1 LPILLGTFFNKT
13 IMAGNE
19 IDTITFLL
27 QNIGNIRLNHIGV
40 VESIEAP
47 LTNGGFKT
55 INSIQELS
63 IVSTEDSNKKADI
76 YINGKGVSLKQ
87 SGASFPFNRLQRAEL
102 LEVFKSLQI
111 QNPEEKLNL
120 IDNEI
125 DNFHKGLLQNR
136 NQPWNKLFTENDFK
150 ILVRYLMTIG
160 SPNLGISRHPAE
172 FILESPKHNISL
184 TNIKAFTFDE
194 YFEIF
199 KLDLFFA
206 IRRQWVGQSSNSEH
220 KRALGISNKEGNKKW
235 VYNSISGEPR
245 VSKTTGKKWRDD
257 YPSDERK
264 TVYMLFVEKTTNN

>member
-1 LPILLGTFFNKT
+1 
-13 IMAGNE
+13 MAGNE

-111 QNPEEKLNL
+111 QNPEDKLNQ

-125 DNFHKGLLQNR
+125 DNFHNGLLKNR

-160 SPNLGISRHPAE
+160 SPNVGISQHPAE
-172 FILESPKHNISL
+172 FILESPKYNISP
-184 TNIKAFTFDE
+184 TNIQLYTFDE

-199 KLDLFFA
+199 KQNLFFA
-206 IRRQWVGQSSNSEH
+206 IRRQWIGQSSNSEH
-220 KRALGISNKEGNKKW
+220 TRALGISKKAGNKRW

-245 VSKTTGKKWRDD
+245 ASKTTGKKWRDD
-257 YPSDERK
+257 YPPQERR